1 MKLVLD
7 TNIIISALIKDSLT
21 RKIILEINADLV
33 YPDLGMAEI
42 VKHKDLTLNKSGLSE
57 ETFNSIL
64 DILFSYIE
72 LIPQDVIRGKLEE
85 AKEIMQKIDET
96 DIVFIATA
104 LMFDGSSVW
113 TDDKGFKLQNRV
125 PVKTTSEIL
134 KSISL
139 KKN

>member
-42 VKHKDLTLNKSGLSE
+42 VKHKDLILNKSGLSE
-57 ETFNSIL
+57 ERFNSIL

-85 AKEIMQKIDET
+85 ANEIMQKIDET

-113 TDDKGFKLQNRV
+113 TGPMTRV
-125 PVKTTSEIL
+125 SNYKTESLL
-134 KSISL
+134 KQPR
-139 KKN
+139 KY